1 MIARFAIPFFITV
14 GFVIVPLL
22 LFLLCRKFLPNK
34 RYGTVLGILLAAIE
48 ISLVAYGMTAGFRP
62 LVVRQ
67 VEFASADLPAAF
79 DGYRIVQF
87 SDAHV
92 GSMTGSR
99 QEMVQQLIDSVNA
112 QHPDMIV
119 FTGDMQNITPD
130 ELIPSMLYFRQLLA
144 YDGVYAVLGN
154 HDYAVYQNCDD
165 TEKANNCLL
174 TKEVIRKMGFDLLLN
189 EHRIIHRD
197 SDSIVV
203 AGMENWGV
211 AERAPKEGDVKKT
224 LTHPSPLTS
233 HLYTIMLQHDPTC
246 WREKILPEC
255 NAQLTLSGHTHGGQF
270 SLFGWSPVALTY
282 DEWQGMTYE
291 GDRALYVSTG
301 AGSLIPFRLNQ
312 PREIVVITLRKK

>member
-99 QEMVQQLIDSVNA
+99 QEMVQQLIDSINGQA
-112 QHPDMIV
+112 ADMIV

-203 AGMENWGV
+203 AGMENWGK

-224 LTHPSPLTS
+224 LNSPFSTLNS
-233 HLYTIMLQHDPTC
+233 QFVLMLQHDPTC